1 MLCRYGQ
8 GEKQASVY
16 LRVHMSPQVSLGRLP
31 SKIGS
36 KCPID
41 YCGVALTGEVGFPPD
56 SFYPSWR
63 YVPGR
68 AGKLLSRFLHLLPC
82 TPPAEHC
89 SQFWPSGRQCLDKL
103 GAQSCDRGTC
113 VSLMDRRE
121 RQSRNRLM
129 DALDLF

>member
-8 GEKQASVY
+8 GEKQASGY
-16 LRVHMSPQVSLGRLP
+16 LRVHMSTQVSLGRLP
-31 SKIGS
+31 SKIGG

-56 SFYPSWR
+56 SLDPSWR
-63 YVPGR
+63 DVPGR
-68 AGKLLSRFLHLLPC
+68 AGKLLGRFLHLFPC
-82 TPPAEHC
+82 TPPAEHF

-113 VSLMDRRE
+113 VSLLDRRE
-121 RQSRNRLM
+121 RQSRNLLM
-129 DALDLF
+129 DALDLC